1 MHKPQK
7 TRIFLKRLIFK
18 TNNIMYS
25 RMNLKQWLS
34 ATYLSLSLFS
44 LTAESSHLYVYVLLL
59 LNFAVAAYTFSKAF
73 KNFKIEE

>member
-34 ATYLSLSLFS
+34 VTYLSLSLFS
-44 LTAESSHLYVYVLLL
+44 LTAESSHLCVYVVLLV
-59 LNFAVAAYTFSKAF
+59 NFTVAAYTFSKAF